1 MTGESEARVTQADIA
16 RALKHLGFDSVE
28 DLHYWAMDNN
38 ELTRFD
44 ALCQQLAE
52 HREASTAP
60 LLDAIEAARKQ
71 IAKLLA
77 ELQQTWGE
85 EEGYDPDALD
95 IQERLTALLAKYGR
109 G

>member
-60 LLDAIEAARKQ
+60 LLDAIEAARGYMDHSGMCAT
-71 IAKLLA
+71 IAGRACTCGLSDELA
-77 ELQQTWGE
+77 
-85 EEGYDPDALD
+85 
-95 IQERLTALLAKYGR
+95 RLTALLAEYGR